1 MNLLQKLSECLL
13 LSLAENGKH
22 YPIASR
28 AQIIQELE
36 SLDPQISSDS
46 VQIILRLAEKL
57 GILLPIGSAPKH
69 GAAYFAP
76 LLTSDFLGE
85 NAQFCWDTEEEMAH
99 CSPDAITFYVCLH
112 FPATIHFFF
121 ELLSLFL
128 KDGGID
134 RLCAENF
141 MINAGCSKAI
151 LPQCCLGCLPAVSS
165 VLLAYHSLQN
175 MIEFKAL

>member
-13 LSLAENGKH
+13 LSLAENGKR

-28 AQIIQELE
+28 ILILRELE

-46 VQIILRLAEKL
+46 IQIILRLAEKL
-57 GILLPIGSAPKH
+57 GILLPVGSTPKH
-69 GAAYFAP
+69 GAAYFVP

-85 NAQFCWDTEEEMAH
+85 KALFCWDTIEEMAH
-99 CSPDAITFYVCLH
+99 YSPRAITFYVRLH
-112 FPATIHFFF
+112 FPATISFFF
-121 ELLSLFL
+121 ELLSMFL

-134 RLCAENF
+134 RVCAENF
-141 MINAGCSKAI
+141 LINANCSKAI
-151 LPQCCLGCLPAVSS
+151 LPQCCLDCLPALSS
-165 VLLAYHSLQN
+165 VMLAYHSLQN